1 MRGRQGILTIVIAV
15 YLTISVTAATPYQN
29 YTYDKSQE
37 TQAEPQAYVPVQAVS
52 GVIAGTIDFS
62 EPQDIFVAENSN
74 IYIADTGNNRIVVL
88 NKEMHFVQEIKEF
101 QNNGQIDTFQK
112 PSGIYVTK
120 ENELYIAD
128 TENQRIVVLQ
138 EDGSF
143 KKILSLESDCSIP
156 CKALK
161 YIIFRCPKS

>member
-62 EPQDIFVAENSN
+62 EPQVFLLPKIPTSILLIPA
-74 IYIADTGNNRIVVL
+74 II
-88 NKEMHFVQEIKEF
+88 
-101 QNNGQIDTFQK
+101 
-112 PSGIYVTK
+112 
-120 ENELYIAD
+120 EL
-128 TENQRIVVLQ
+128 L
-138 EDGSF
+138 F
-143 KKILSLESDCSIP
+143 
-156 CKALK
+156 
-161 YIIFRCPKS
+161 